1 MNRRLSRGEAEH
13 KQECAM
19 DTVYFGAVDL
29 GGTKVT
35 TLIADQGG
43 KIIARLEEPLTTRK
57 EGFAPWRDGIGYS
70 GIAFQIEEMLRRM
83 MGSVET
89 CTLAAIGIGSAG
101 PLAGGALVNPPNITV
116 PEIPE
121 ELPRSPLYIP
131 LVAPLHSA
139 FSTPIRLENDCNTAV
154 LGEVLYGVGKGR
166 EDKESL
172 HIVYVTFSTGLGAG
186 VWTGGRL
193 LLGKDGNAAEIGHIV
208 VKEGGLRCGCGNLG
222 CAEAY
227 CSGNGIERNAR
238 MRLKRAGFAK
248 NLLLIRLAKAAA
260 DTAGLPVERE
270 DEEEDLLALITPSL
284 VFQAAKEGDP
294 IACEVIAEVT
304 HYGGIILAAIANAY
318 DPDVITLGGSIA
330 IEQAQ
335 LIDPMREEMLC
346 HLNVAPPTV
355 RITPLKKQA
364 VEYGAVALAQ
374 RAYSLDLAASHD
386 SKSAFTGDRLIG

>member
-1 MNRRLSRGEAEH
+1 M
-13 KQECAM
+13 
-19 DTVYFGAVDL
+19 
-29 GGTKVT
+29 
-35 TLIADQGG
+35 
-43 KIIARLEEPLTTRK
+43 
-57 EGFAPWRDGIGYS
+57 
-70 GIAFQIEEMLRRM
+70 
-83 MGSVET
+83 
-89 CTLAAIGIGSAG
+89 
-101 PLAGGALVNPPNITV
+101 
-116 PEIPE
+116 
-121 ELPRSPLYIP
+121 
-131 LVAPLHSA
+131 
-139 FSTPIRLENDCNTAV
+139 
-154 LGEVLYGVGKGR
+154 
-166 EDKESL
+166 
-172 HIVYVTFSTGLGAG
+172 
-186 VWTGGRL
+186 
-193 LLGKDGNAAEIGHIV
+193 
-208 VKEGGLRCGCGNLG
+208 
-222 CAEAY
+222 
-227 CSGNGIERNAR
+227 
-238 MRLKRAGFAK
+238 
-248 NLLLIRLAKAAA
+248 AKAAA